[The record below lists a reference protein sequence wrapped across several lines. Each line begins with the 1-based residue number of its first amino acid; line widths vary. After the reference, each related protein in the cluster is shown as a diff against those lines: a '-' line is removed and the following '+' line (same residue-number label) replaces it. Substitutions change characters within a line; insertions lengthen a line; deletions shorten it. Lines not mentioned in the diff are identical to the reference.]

1 MKVKVNQEK
10 CMSCGSCPSLVPE
23 VFEFDDEGLAFAK
36 DEVIEEDLE
45 DAVKEAIEFCPT
57 KAISEVKEESKAN

>member
-1 MKVKVNQEK
+1 MKVKVNQER

-36 DEVIEEDLE
+36 VETVPEDLE
-45 DAVKEAIEFCPT
+45 EAVKEAIEFCPT
-57 KAISEVKEESKAN
+57 KAISKVQE